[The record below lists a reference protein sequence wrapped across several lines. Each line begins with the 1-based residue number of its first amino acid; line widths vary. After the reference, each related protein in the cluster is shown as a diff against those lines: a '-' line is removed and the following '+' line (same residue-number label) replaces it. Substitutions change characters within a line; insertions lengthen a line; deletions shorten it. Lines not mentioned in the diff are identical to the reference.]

1 MTTVSYIMSN
11 ASPIIVIYSKCIVVT
26 QVCCMC
32 VFALYCYSIFIFSL
46 VYKAILK
53 SLLLL

>member
-32 VFALYCYSIFIFSL
+32 VFALYSYSIFIFSL